1 MLQWFSGSSQG
12 DPPSPPAKPGPLVT
26 LDQAPRPR
34 AVTVRVPLLQTRLSW
49 ALHRNRALVCG
60 LCVRLPSVSETFPDS
75 PCRSG
80 VGPSFSG
87 ASYLLVS
94 VVSSCVDALGWLGFT
109 WRGER
114 RLCEQ
119 CRPVRGWG
127 CCPRDPVIR
136 SASVVGGTAV
146 SCGLRSWTCP
156 RSGCSG
162 DWGSP
167 PAGTGEFT
175 CSCLPS
181 SLLLGALTC
190 VGISIAVVPL
200 VPTSVSHGAN
210 ARFRISGCF
219 PF

>member
-1 MLQWFSGSSQG
+1 MCSSGF
-12 DPPSPPAKPGPLVT
+12 
-26 LDQAPRPR
+26 QAPHG
-34 AVTVRVPLLQTRLSW
+34 AT
-49 ALHRNRALVCG
+49 LHHRQQSPDLWSRWTKRHAHEQSL
-60 LCVRLPSVSETFPDS
+60 SVSRSCRPACRGRFTETGRWCVASAFGSPQSARHFQIHRVVAVSALLSLVLLICLFPWCLPVWTLWAGWGLPGGESD
-75 PCRSG
+75 
-80 VGPSFSG
+80 VF
-87 ASYLLVS
+87 
-94 VVSSCVDALGWLGFT
+94 VSSAVLSEDGGA
-109 WRGER
+109 
-114 RLCEQ
+114 
-119 CRPVRGWG
+119 VHM
-127 CCPRDPVIR
+127 IR

-181 SLLLGALTC
+181 SLLLRALTC